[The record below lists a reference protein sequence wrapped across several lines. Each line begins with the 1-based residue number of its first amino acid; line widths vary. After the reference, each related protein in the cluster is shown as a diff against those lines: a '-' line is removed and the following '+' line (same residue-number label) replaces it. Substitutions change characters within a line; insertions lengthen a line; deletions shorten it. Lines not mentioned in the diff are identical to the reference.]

1 MGYSRENM
9 KRVTE
14 AFAERNRRAISDAE
28 EKRSAVHTSVPELK
42 KVDDAI
48 REIGLEAVY
57 TAISEKNGAKEKI
70 EDLKKKSLELQEARK
85 SILTSAGYPAD
96 YTDIHF
102 ECNKCSDTGYVGTK
116 MCDCMKKALVLAGY
130 ESSGIANLMKTQ
142 TFDTF
147 SLEYYRDN
155 AENYKD
161 MSSLYDRIRN
171 YADGF
176 SPATSPNLL
185 LIGKTGLGKTHL
197 STAVAKTVIDKGFDV
212 LYVSAMGMIADFESE
227 RFGGTYSETAADSTE
242 RYFKSEL
249 LIIDDVG
256 TEISNQ
262 FTISVLYNVINT
274 RLIKHLPTII
284 SSNLTTDE
292 FRKRYWDRIT
302 SRVFG
307 EYEILRF
314 AGTDIRRQKI
324 DKKL

>member
-9 KRVTE
+9 KRVKE
-14 AFAERNRRAISDAE
+14 AFAEKNRRAIADAD
-28 EKRSAVHTSVPELK
+28 EKRAAVHASVPELK

-57 TAISEKNGAKEKI
+57 AAISEKNGAKEKI
-70 EDLKKKSLELQEARK
+70 EDLKKKSLELQEMRK
-85 SILTSAGYPAD
+85 SILASAGYPAD

-102 ECNKCSDTGYVGTK
+102 ECDKCGDTGYVGTK

-130 ESSGIANLMKTQ
+130 ESSGIAGLMRTQ

-147 SLEYYRDN
+147 SLEYYRGN
-155 AENYKD
+155 AENYRE
-161 MSSLYDRIRN
+161 MENTYNEVRE
-171 YADGF
+171 YAENF
-176 SPATSPNLL
+176 SPLTSPNLFFL
-185 LIGKTGLGKTHL
+185 GNTGLGKTHL

-227 RFGGTYSETAADSTE
+227 RFGETYSETAAE
-242 RYFKSEL
+242 GVGRYYQCEL

-262 FTISVLYNVINT
+262 FTVSAFYNVINT

-284 SSNLTTDE
+284 NTNLTTEE

-302 SRVFG
+302 SRVLG
-307 EYEILRF
+307 EYVAYRF
-314 AGTDIRRQKI
+314 VGKDIRGQKI
-324 DKKL
+324 DK